1 MTVNELRTKRAT
13 LWNTMEGF
21 LDTHRTDKGVLS
33 VEDDATYNNM
43 LFYRLIAVVFF
54 TLLNPIY
61 DITQN
66 IDSFLLILVLQI
78 IWVLSHNLQ
87 VNNRQVNLPVPSIII
102 VFNRCYCIYNTN
114 GIDPV

>member
-1 MTVNELRTKRAT
+1 MKNISLRIFQKVTRPFQID
-13 LWNTMEGF
+13 NF
-21 LDTHRTDKGVLS
+21 LSFH
-33 VEDDATYNNM
+33 M

>member
-1 MTVNELRTKRAT
+1 M
-13 LWNTMEGF
+13 
-21 LDTHRTDKGVLS
+21 
-33 VEDDATYNNM
+33 
-43 LFYRLIAVVFF
+43 FYRLIAVVFF